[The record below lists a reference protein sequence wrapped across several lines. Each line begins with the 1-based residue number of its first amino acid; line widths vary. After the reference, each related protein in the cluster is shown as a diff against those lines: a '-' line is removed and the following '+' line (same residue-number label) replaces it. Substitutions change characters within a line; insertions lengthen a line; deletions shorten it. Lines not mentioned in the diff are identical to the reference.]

1 MFILNQWLAMKINN
15 FKLERFFAKH
25 EFTTPYLLCASD
37 CESFKVEELFK
48 LDKNAEKDFK
58 NLWLGYT
65 ESQGHPRL
73 REEIS
78 KLYHHSAPEHIIVF
92 SGAEEGI
99 FVFMNA
105 LLEPRDH
112 IIVQFPCYQSL
123 TEVAHAIGCKV
134 TKWSMDPENNWQ
146 LDMDFLGKN
155 ITANTKA
162 IVINFPHNPTGYL
175 PSIDIFNRII
185 EIARQHDIFIFSDEV
200 YRFLEYHEKDRLP
213 ATCDVYDKGVSL
225 GVMSK
230 SFGLPGLR
238 IGWIVTRDQ
247 SLFNKIASY
256 KDFTTICNSAP
267 SEFLSILALKNK
279 AFLLSR
285 NLEIIKTNLILLES
299 FFSRHAHLFDWIK
312 PIAGPLIFPRLTFTE
327 DAEAFCLDLLE
338 KKGVLLL
345 PGNQFNYINQ
355 YIRLGFGRKNMPQAL
370 EKLEEYLCS
379 QGGQFR

>member
-1 MFILNQWLAMKINN
+1 MKIND
-15 FKLERFFAKH
+15 FKLERFFAKY
-25 EFTTPYLLCASD
+25 EFTAPYLLCSSD
-37 CESFKVEELFK
+37 CESFKVEDLFK
-48 LDKNAEKDFK
+48 LDKNAENDFK
-58 NLWLGYT
+58 ELWLGYT
-65 ESQGHPRL
+65 ESLGHPRL

-78 KLYHHSAPEHIIVF
+78 KLYLHSEPEHTIVF

-99 FVFMNA
+99 FAFMNA
-105 LLEPRDH
+105 LLDPKDH
-112 IIVQFPCYQSL
+112 VMVQFPCYQSL

-134 TKWSMDPENNWQ
+134 TKWNMNPGNNWQ
-146 LDMDFLGKN
+146 LDIDFLEKN

-175 PSIDIFNRII
+175 PAIPIFNRII
-185 EIARQHDIFIFSDEV
+185 EIARQNDIFVFSDEV

-213 ATCDVYDKGVSL
+213 AMCDVYDKGISL

-247 SLFNKIASY
+247 SLFDKIASY

-267 SEFLSILALKNK
+267 GEFLAILALKNK
-279 AFLLSR
+279 AFLLNR
-285 NLEIIKTNLILLES
+285 NLEIIKTNLKQLES
-299 FFSRHAHLFDWIK
+299 FFSRNSHLFDWTK
-312 PIAGPLIFPRLTFTE
+312 PIAGPLIFPRLTFTQ

-345 PGNQFNYINQ
+345 PGNQFNYNNQ

-370 EKLEEYLCS
+370 EKLEEYLNFAS
-379 QGGQFR
+379 GGQGLFL